1 MSHDSDELLSFKDF
15 PPTTIHSTSTGGI
28 AQININSPGKSSS
41 STGSGVRSSGDL
53 DELMYSTSAAMA
65 ATTEEGEEEG
75 NTKMYSFWSI
85 EYYQQFFNVDTF
97 MVLDRIASAVIPKR
111 APSTYLK
118 SQIGSNPDLYGPIW
132 IVITLIFSIAISGNV
147 SNYLQ
152 HANLNY
158 HWHYNFHLVSYA
170 ATAIIIYA
178 CLVPLAL
185 WACFKWSLKPT
196 NPDLETDTSHYT
208 PGLLTLLCIYG
219 YSLAI
224 YIPVSILWVIQVSIL
239 QWLLVIT
246 AALMSGSVLIFVM
259 MPALRNSRLSLILI
273 LGIIGAHFLLAA
285 GFMLYFFHVPA
296 TTTNELP
303 LALNNSIKTS

>member
-1 MSHDSDELLSFKDF
+1 MSTDSDELLSFKDF
-15 PPTTIHSTSTGGI
+15 PLASANPSGSAGI
-28 AQININSPGKSSS
+28 AQININSPGKS
-41 STGSGVRSSGDL
+41 GSGSGQRTDVL
-53 DELMYSTSAAMA
+53 EELMAGSPDETEAA
-65 ATTEEGEEEG
+65 GSG
-75 NTKMYSFWSI
+75 KNYSFWSI

-97 MVLDRIASAVIPKR
+97 MVMDRIASAIIPKR

-147 SNYLQ
+147 ANYLQ
-152 HANLNY
+152 QASSNF

-178 CLVPLAL
+178 SLVPLAL
-185 WACFKWSLKPT
+185 WGAFKWSLKPVSA
-196 NPDLETDTSHYT
+196 DLETDTSAYT
-208 PGLLTLLCIYG
+208 PGFLTLLCIYG

-224 YIPVSILWVIQVSIL
+224 YVPVSILWVIQVSVL

-259 MPALRNSRLSLILI
+259 MPALRNSKFSLILI

-285 GFMLYFFHVPA
+285 GFMLYFFHVPN
-296 TTTNELP
+296 TNSPLAQ
-303 LALNNSIKTS
+303 LALNSTKAI